1 MPARDHGVRP
11 ASAPTLDGFTV
22 RRLRRRV
29 GAAQENRCAF
39 DRRSV
44 VAVTLRGSREHI
56 AGDLETRGA

>member
-1 MPARDHGVRP
+1 MVSPYEG
-11 ASAPTLDGFTV
+11 
-22 RRLRRRV
+22 RRV

-39 DRRSV
+39 DRRNV